1 MNKVGRIIL
10 QIAAVTTFSA
20 ALALTVNGVRRE
32 GLPLVMPFPPESL
45 CPSRTAKG
53 VGTGIKEALQAFAR
67 GEVLFVDARTSEAF
81 GKGHILGAISVPYS
95 FLEPV
100 PQEAIERI
108 KRHKK
113 VIVYCNSKD
122 AERSKLMAGELSES
136 GVKGAS
142 YLEGGF
148 WGWVRGG
155 GRYSG
160 QAPDGYE
167 QRAQRGE
174 SENPKF
180 QNLNAKQTPINKG
193 S

>member
-1 MNKVGRIIL
+1 MNKVVKIIL
-10 QIAAVTTFSA
+10 QIAAVTSFSA
-20 ALALTVNGVRRE
+20 ALALAVNGIRKE
-32 GLPLVMPFPPESL
+32 GLPLVMPFPPESR
-45 CPSRTAKG
+45 CPSRTAEG
-53 VGTGIKEALQAFAR
+53 VGTGVKDALQALAR
-67 GEVLFVDARTSEAF
+67 EEVLFVDARTSEAF
-81 GKGHILGAISVPYS
+81 GKGHIWGAISVPYS

-113 VIVYCNSKD
+113 VIVYGNSRS

-148 WGWVRGG
+148 WGWVKGG

-160 QAPDGYE
+160 KAPAGYE
-167 QRAQRGE
+167 
-174 SENPKF
+174 
-180 QNLNAKQTPINKG
+180 
-193 S
+193 